1 MYGSIKKILCVSL
14 ALGAAAFG
22 FSQELKF
29 DGYVNSGLGL
39 VITSKEDTDPQV
51 MAYGLDSQRFIGRFR
66 LNGAFTNADK
76 NAGANFRLQ
85 VQGKGIQNEPANLPA
100 LAFGYG
106 WFKPL
111 DMLTVKAGLVDDSTW
126 QTGDAILAG
135 DQGEGAGML
144 VRVSPVTGLDFGV
157 GAYAASYG
165 GGSSNN
171 FFSIG
176 PLPESLRWDA
186 IKYTFN
192 AAYTLDKVFRAAVSG
207 RTWNLT
213 GNETTPRVLGELRL
227 LAIEHLTAIA
237 VIEADK
243 VDEDFSDTGL
253 INCYETLAYQAGD
266 LGFGLNA
273 AQYLNNAKDAPALR
287 FNGWLNYAL
296 NEGGIVP
303 RIDLDYFLGGQRD
316 GSNCHRHTYKPV
328 NTEDDS
334 IITARPSVKFNFGSK
349 TSFEIGDAVYY
360 DIDGRDGADD
370 EITNVLY
377 FDVVIKF

>member
-1 MYGSIKKILCVSL
+1 MVCVSVKKILCVFL
-14 ALGAAAFG
+14 AFGAAAFG

-39 VITSKEDTDPQV
+39 AVTSKEDTDPQV
-51 MAYGLDSQRFIGRFR
+51 MAYGLNSARNIGRFR

-76 NAGANFRLQ
+76 TAGVHFRLQ
-85 VQGKGIQNEPANLPA
+85 VQGKGIKDEPANLPS

-126 QTGDAILAG
+126 QTSDVILNG

-144 VRVSPVTGLDFGV
+144 VKLSPITGLDLGV
-157 GAYAASYG
+157 GVYAVSYG
-165 GGSSNN
+165 GSGSNN

-176 PLPESLRWDA
+176 PLPETLRWDE

-192 AAYTLDKVFRAAVSG
+192 AAYTLDKVFRAALSG

-213 GNETTPRVLGELRL
+213 GNETTPRVLGEFRL
-227 LAIEHLTAIA
+227 LAIENLTAAA

-243 VDEDFSDTGL
+243 ADEDFSDTGL
-253 INCYETLAYQAGD
+253 INLYQTLAYHAGD
-266 LGFGLNA
+266 WKFGLNA
-273 AQYLNNAKDAPALR
+273 AQYMDNGKDTPALR
-287 FNGWLNYAL
+287 FNAWLSYAL

-303 RIDLDYFLGGQRD
+303 QLDMDYFLGGQRD
-316 GSNCHRHTYKPV
+316 GNNYHRNAYKAV
-328 NTEDDS
+328 YSEDVYV
-334 IITARPSVKFNFGSK
+334 ITARPSVTFNFGSK
-349 TSFEIGDAVYY
+349 TAFEIGDAVYY
-360 DIDGRDGADD
+360 STDGSGD
-370 EITNVLY
+370 ELTNVLY
-377 FDVVIKF
+377 VDAVIKF